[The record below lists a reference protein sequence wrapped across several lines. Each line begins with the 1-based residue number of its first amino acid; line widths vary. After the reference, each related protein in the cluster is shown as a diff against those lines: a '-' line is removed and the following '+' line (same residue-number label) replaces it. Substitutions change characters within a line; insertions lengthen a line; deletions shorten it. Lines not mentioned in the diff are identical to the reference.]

1 MPPPILVCSTPS
13 TAPPAL
19 WTDAAGRAVTLQ
31 RPRTDKQ
38 KTFTGFDA
46 VACST
51 EELAAAVAPHVREAV
66 AQGTSLLVAALG
78 APASGKSTSM
88 RSSGGVAMTAA
99 REIFDALS
107 SAQNN
112 HSVETLVVVSGVVAA
127 IALPTDGKTPLTGK
141 QPTRE
146 RLLDALLPAAVPQPA
161 AGLNT
166 RMSTADGL
174 PHAAAHEVEGV
185 TQAVVRSRAELE
197 ALVAQCLE
205 RCALEER
212 RAATLRAHLLLTV
225 SPPPPPPSPS
235 PSPLPSPSL
244 RP

>member
-1 MPPPILVCSTPS
+1 MPPPILVCSTPA

-46 VACST
+46 VARST
-51 EELAAAVAPHVREAV
+51 EELEAAVAPHVREAV

-161 AGLNT
+161 ARPKLVNVLAVGDLAVRERDAVAAVAVADKEAEGRHEARGDGGGRGGVWEREDGRAT
-166 RMSTADGL
+166 R
-174 PHAAAHEVEGV
+174 
-185 TQAVVRSRAELE
+185 VR
-197 ALVAQCLE
+197 Q
-205 RCALEER
+205 
-212 RAATLRAHLLLTV
+212 
-225 SPPPPPPSPS
+225 
-235 PSPLPSPSL
+235 
-244 RP
+244 